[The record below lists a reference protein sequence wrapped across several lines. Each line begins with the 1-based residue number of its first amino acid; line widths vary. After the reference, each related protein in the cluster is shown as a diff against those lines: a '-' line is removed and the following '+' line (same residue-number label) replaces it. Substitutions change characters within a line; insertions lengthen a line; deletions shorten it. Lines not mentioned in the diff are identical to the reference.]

1 MYSFPSSRLYP
12 DILNPNLNVY
22 RYPRCVSVLPETYV
36 FLWLLGNLPSFFWN
50 AAISV
55 TGISNSC
62 TKKFLPS
69 DYIRKSAISKEGWP
83 DGKESDCFPGQSGGR
98 GETPEE
104 SKWGWTAQK
113 AKKLRSVSGTSY
125 GTIFNETVLLFSC
138 ALPRKIPRTTRKTFH
153 KSEIF
158 CFSLF
163 YITELTSNS
172 LYSLCNPVLT
182 LMGLNRIWNWICVE
196 IFTW

>member
-36 FLWLLGNLPSFFWN
+36 FLWLLGNLPSFFFFWN

-69 DYIRKSAISKEGWP
+69 DNIRKSAISKEGWP

-113 AKKLRSVSGTSY
+113 AKSWGQCQAQVMVQSLIKPYFSS
-125 GTIFNETVLLFSC
+125 LLFCTPKKDSQDNKEDISQIRDI
-138 ALPRKIPRTTRKTFH
+138 LFFTFLH
-153 KSEIF
+153 HRANKQF
-158 CFSLF
+158 
-163 YITELTSNS
+163 
-172 LYSLCNPVLT
+172 T
-182 LMGLNRIWNWICVE
+182 LQPL
-196 IFTW
+196 